1 MIETRFKKT
10 EIGEIPEDW
19 EIDIVEDLFKFY
31 VNNTFSR
38 DMLNKNG
45 NIYNIHYGDILVKFG
60 SILDVEKDYLPAID
74 KHILYSPKS
83 YICNGDVVIADT
95 AEDEMVGK
103 ACEVQNV
110 GDRKIVA
117 GLHTMWL
124 HPKDDLFSPGFL
136 GYFINSKIY
145 HNQLL
150 PLIQGIKVS
159 SVSKTALKETCVLR
173 PNKNE
178 QQRIATALSDIDA
191 LLSTLNKK
199 IAKKKLIKQG
209 AMQQL
214 LTGKMRLAGFTE
226 PWVEKKLGEI
236 GSFIGGGT
244 PNTKI
249 EEYWNGT
256 IPWISSSD
264 ISNGDIRNINITRYI
279 TEEAIKVSATNK
291 CPIGSILLITR
302 VGIGK
307 LAVADQMICT
317 SQDFT
322 NICIGTDYNSIFIAL
337 LLSRLMMAKR
347 DEGQGSTIKGITT
360 EEIKSMIILL
370 PLSIAEQ
377 TAIATI
383 LSDMDKEIEQL
394 EAKRAKYEQVKQGMM
409 QQLLTGKIRLID

>member
-10 EIGEIPEDW
+10 DIGEIPEDW
-19 EIDIVEDLFKFY
+19 DSQSLEHISVLITDGAHSSPKESAIGFY
-31 VNNTFSR
+31 MPSVK
-38 DMLNKNG
+38 DMNAYDFDFTNCKIIG
-45 NIYNIHYGDILVKFG
+45 
-60 SILDVEKDYLPAID
+60 EKDYFLLKRQGCQPSI
-74 KHILYSPKS
+74 
-83 YICNGDVVIADT
+83 GDVLIAKDGSMLKYCFAIKQYMPIVILSSIAIIRPIQDINPSYL
-95 AEDEMVGK
+95 AYYFK
-103 ACEVQNV
+103 QNNIV
-110 GDRKIVA
+110 DFVINNYKTGTGVPRIVLKNFAKI
-117 GLHTMWL
+117 
-124 HPKDDLFSPGFL
+124 P
-136 GYFINSKIY
+136 
-145 HNQLL
+145 
-150 PLIQGIKVS
+150 VS
-159 SVSKTALKETCVLR
+159 IPTKS
-173 PNKNE
+173 E

-191 LLSTLNKK
+191 LLSSLNKK

-209 AMQQL
+209 AMQKL
-214 LTGKMRLAGFTE
+214 LTGKKRLAGFTE

-236 GSFIGGGT
+236 SSFIGGGT
-244 PNTKI
+244 PNTNI

-279 TEEAIKVSATNK
+279 TEDAIKASATNK

-307 LAVADQMICT
+307 LAVANQTICT

-322 NICIGTDYNSIFIAL
+322 NICIGTDYNSIFIAF
-337 LLSRLMMAKR
+337 LLSRLMIAKR

-370 PLSIAEQ
+370 PLSLAEQ

-394 EAKRAKYEQVKQGMM
+394 EAKRTKYEQVKQGMM